1 MALLFQVVNWH
12 AGDVLVEDDDEDD
25 EELPPEADKS
35 KYIIKL
41 FGVDESGKSIS
52 VSVTNFTPHF
62 YVKINKPFSQFEIEK
77 LSSALRFRMNRF
89 KYGKMDIRCMRK
101 KDFWGFTNNKEFSFL
116 RFCFD
121 SHGAMKM
128 ASRVLTS
135 DTFKSPVEQRKFTL
149 YESNIEPFVRF
160 AHIQNIQPAGWVKI
174 QMGKYQVDDVLPS
187 KCAVDVRTK
196 WQNVEH
202 IEKESIAPMLIAS
215 FDLECT
221 SSDGDFPVAAKNY
234 KKIATDIYN
243 IYFES
248 IKKLNLD
255 EYEAKKRMI
264 NHVVELFEDKM
275 VIPKRNVSKLALRT
289 IMAEHIDHLC
299 NIIKGD
305 RLLLEDAF
313 VQVFHSH
320 FKKATLA
327 PSACLK
333 FYTNLKGEKDKTATA
348 LRKAVQS
355 YLNKCFDNLSKDRHY
370 DGMDPED
377 AIEELIKIMFGDK
390 DGIIYVLNH
399 YMNMKLPNLK
409 GDEIIQIGMTFHRYG
424 EQEVN
429 RKMIFS
435 LGTCTSLEGIE
446 VIECKTEE
454 EMILEWVNVVN
465 ESDPDIITG
474 YNILGF
480 DFSYLNE
487 RGIELGISRELCKI
501 GRLRDIVSVYK
512 EQKLSSSALGD
523 NLMKYINMEGRTIID
538 LMKVVQR
545 EHKLDSYK
553 LDAVASHFMGLK
565 KHDVSPQDIFNLYKE
580 GPEQRSIIADYCVQD
595 CALCNKLMMKLE
607 IIANNVGMANVCSVP
622 MSWIFL
628 RGQGVK
634 IFSLVAK
641 QCKKD
646 NFLIPVVSKP
656 NKKKVCDED
665 SEEPET
671 EVEPDGYEGAIVLE
685 PKTGIYIDT
694 PISVLD
700 YASLYPS
707 SMISENLSHDAIVLD
722 EKYNNLP
729 GVEYLDI
736 SYDIYDGFGD
746 EKKRVGEKVCRFV
759 QPQDGKKG
767 VIPNILNHLL
777 KQRKI
782 TRKKIGMKR
791 LIFKDGQ
798 EIDGFYKKGSGKCVD
813 LTGEETELDDDDVLE
828 VKDVYDNF
836 QKAVLDGLQ
845 LAYKITANSLYG
857 QMGASTSPLYMK
869 SIAACTTA
877 TGRKMIL
884 LAKDFVEK
892 EYGAEV
898 IYGDSVTGYTPTIL
912 KYKGQVL
919 IETFENIANRFGE
932 NKWIPCREEG
942 RYDKEACELT
952 DLYAWTDEGWSIIK
966 RIIRH
971 QLSPHKKIIRVI
983 THRGCLDVT
992 DDHSLFT
999 PDGKHISPKDLNVG
1013 DNILHHPCPY
1023 INWSEHQNLGNS
1035 LNNAVV
1041 ELSVIP
1047 YEGFVYDFTT
1057 DNHKFQA
1064 GIGDIIASNT
1074 DSIFVSFPKQ
1084 LQTDKGILQG
1094 KDAVQMSLD
1103 TGNDVSRK
1111 IKPLMKSPH
1120 DLEMEKVFHPM
1131 ILFSKKRY
1139 CANKY
1144 DYDVNKFQQI
1154 SMGIALKRRDNAN
1167 IVKIIYGGVIDIILN
1182 KHDVRLSIKF
1192 LKDSLQDLINGKFP
1206 LEDLVITKTLKA
1218 HYKDPD
1224 KIAHKV
1230 LADRI
1235 KERSPGSAPQVND
1248 RIPFVYVQ
1256 VKDKSS
1262 KEKVLQGDRIEHPD
1276 YIREKK
1282 LKPDY
1287 TFYLTNQ
1294 IMNPVLQLYAL
1305 ILEDLDGYRKPAE
1318 YWKTEKEKLQV
1329 PDKSEKKIREK
1340 LADMREQEVKK
1351 LLFDPILNK
1360 LSNEKKGQR
1369 DITDFFKL
1377 S

>member
-1 MALLFQVVNWH
+1 MALIFQIVNWY
-12 AGDVLVEDDDEDD
+12 AGDIEYEEEDT
-25 EELPPEADKS
+25 EEEEQLPPDADKS

-41 FGVDESGKSIS
+41 FGVDEQGKSIS
-52 VSVTNFTPHF
+52 VCVTDFTPHF
-62 YVKINKPFSQFEIEK
+62 YVKTYKPFSKFDIDK
-77 LSSALRFRMNRF
+77 LSNALRSRMGRCR
-89 KYGKMDIRCMRK
+89 YGKVDIRCICK
-101 KDFWGFTNNKEFSFL
+101 KDFWGFTNNKAFSFL
-116 RFCFD
+116 RCCFE
-121 SHGAMKM
+121 SHRAMKM
-128 ASRVLTS
+128 AARILTS
-135 DTFKSPVEQRKFTL
+135 PTFKSPVEQKKFVL
-149 YESNIEPFVRF
+149 YESNIDPFLRF
-160 AHIQNIQPAGWVKI
+160 AHIRNIQTAGWIKI
-174 QMGKYQVDDVLPS
+174 AQGKYQSDDIIPS
-187 KCAVDVRTK
+187 KCAIDVRTK
-196 WQNVEH
+196 WQNVES
-202 IEKESIAPMLIAS
+202 IEKESIAPLLIAS

-243 IYFES
+243 IFFDS
-248 IKKLNLD
+248 KKKHNMD

-264 NHVVELFEDKM
+264 NYIVELFNKRM
-275 VIPKRNVSKLALRT
+275 VIPKKDLTEKTLRGT
-289 IMAEHIDHLC
+289 LIEHIDHIC

-305 RLLLEDAF
+305 KRLLQDDFTELF
-313 VQVFHSH
+313 QSH
-320 FKKATLA
+320 FKKQISA
-327 PSACLK
+327 PKSCIAFYEKLK
-333 FYTNLKGEKDKTATA
+333 NEKDKTATG
-348 LRKAVQS
+348 LRKAVLS
-355 YLNKCFDNLSKDRHY
+355 YMGKCFENPSNERYYDAKDV
-370 DGMDPED
+370 DD
-377 AIEELIKIMFGDK
+377 AIEELIKILLGDK
-390 DGIIYVLNH
+390 DGIIHVLNT
-399 YMNMKLPNLK
+399 YMNRKLPPLK

-429 RKMIFS
+429 RKIVFS
-435 LGTCTSLEGIE
+435 FGTCTSLEGIE

-454 EMILEWVNVVN
+454 DMILKWVNVVN
-465 ESDPDIITG
+465 ESDPDIVTG
-474 YNILGF
+474 YNIFGF
-480 DFSYLNE
+480 DFSYLYE
-487 RGIELGISRELCKI
+487 RAKELGIARELCRI
-501 GRLRDIVSVYK
+501 GRFKDFVSQYK

-553 LDAVASHFMGLK
+553 LDAVANHFMK
-565 KHDVSPQDIFNLYKE
+565 MNKHDVSPQDIFNLYKE

-595 CALCNKLMMKLE
+595 CALCNKLIMKLE

-622 MSWIFL
+622 MSWIFM

-641 QCKKD
+641 QCKED
-646 NFLIPVVSKP
+646 GFLIPVVSKP
-656 NKKKVCDED
+656 DKQKITDDDED
-665 SEEPET
+665 TDKSLEEA
-671 EVEPDGYEGAIVLE
+671 DGYEGAIVLE

-729 GVEYLDI
+729 DVDYLDI
-736 SYDIYDGFGD
+736 AYDIYDGTGD
-746 EKKRVGEKVCRFV
+746 EKKRVGEKVCRFA
-759 QPQDGKKG
+759 QPKDGEKG

-782 TRKKIGMKR
+782 TRKKIDLKR
-791 LIFKDGQ
+791 MILNDGRELIGN
-798 EIDGFYKKGSGKCVD
+798 YYKGSGKYID
-813 LTGEETELDDDDVLE
+813 ITGKTIYIDENTVID

-898 IYGDSVTGYTPTIL
+898 IYGD
-912 KYKGQVL
+912 
-919 IETFENIANRFGE
+919 
-932 NKWIPCREEG
+932 
-942 RYDKEACELT
+942 
-952 DLYAWTDEGWSIIK
+952 
-966 RIIRH
+966 
-971 QLSPHKKIIRVI
+971 
-983 THRGCLDVT
+983 
-992 DDHSLFT
+992 
-999 PDGKHISPKDLNVG
+999 
-1013 DNILHHPCPY
+1013 
-1023 INWSEHQNLGNS
+1023 
-1035 LNNAVV
+1035 
-1041 ELSVIP
+1041 
-1047 YEGFVYDFTT
+1047 
-1057 DNHKFQA
+1057 
-1064 GIGDIIASNT
+1064 T
-1074 DSIFVSFPKQ
+1074 DSIFVSFP
-1084 LQTDKGILQG
+1084 TNAHGTE
-1094 KDAVQMSLD
+1094 AVQKSLD
-1103 TGNDVSRK
+1103 MGNDVSVK

-1120 DLEMEKVFHPM
+1120 DLEMEKVFYPM

-1144 DYDVNKFQQI
+1144 DNDINKFKQI
-1154 SMGIALKRRDNAN
+1154 SMGIVLKRRDNAN
-1167 IVKIIYGGVIDIILN
+1167 IVKTIYGGVIDIILN
-1182 KHDVRLSIKF
+1182 KHDVKASIKF

-1248 RIPFVYVQ
+1248 RIPFIYVQ
-1256 VKDKSS
+1256 VQDKSS
-1262 KEKVLQGDRIEHPD
+1262 KLKVLQGDRIEHPD

-1294 IMNPVLQLYAL
+1294 IMNPVIQLYAL
-1305 ILEDLDGYRKPAE
+1305 ILEQLEGYRKPVN
-1318 YWKTEKEKLQV
+1318 YWQEEKKKLLIA
-1329 PDKSEKKIREK
+1329 DKSEKQVRER

-1360 LSNEKKGQR
+1360 LANEKRGQR
-1369 DITDFFKL
+1369 EITDFFRL
-1377 S
+1377 Y